1 MTTMLA
7 ARLIIPGEPLQIM
20 EMPVPEPGS
29 GEILLQVQ
37 ACGLCGTDLHLGV
50 HGDLPVER
58 LPITLGHE
66 AAGFVSAVGK
76 GVGNLKEGD
85 RVALFPA
92 ASCGR
97 CRFCLAGREA
107 LCDASKVYGMN
118 RDGALAQFMVA
129 PVRTVIPLPDQIPF
143 AVGAMSTDGVATP
156 FHALRSRGNLQAGE
170 SVGVFGCGGL
180 GTHAILLAKL
190 LEASPIIAVDIDPL
204 ARERA
209 LESGAHLAI
218 DPGTED
224 VAKSIRRHLGGD
236 GLDLAL
242 EFVGLKETV
251 ELALRSIGKGG
262 RAVLVGVGMDRASL
276 PPLVS
281 FVSREHTILGSFGMD
296 RQDIEDVFALTAA
309 GKLDLSKSVTAR
321 YPLKEANAAL
331 QRLAS
336 KEGGVTRLVVEP
348 NA

>member
-7 ARLIIPGEPLQIM
+7 ARLIKPGEPLQIT
-20 EMPVPEPGS
+20 ELPVPEPQP

-50 HGDLPVER
+50 YGDLPVES

-66 AAGFVSAVGK
+66 AAGFVYALGD
-76 GVGNLKEGD
+76 GVGNVKEGD

-92 ASCGR
+92 ASCGS

-107 LCDASKVYGMN
+107 LCDHSRVYGMN
-118 RDGALAQFMVA
+118 RDGALAQFMAA
-129 PVRTVIPLPDQIPF
+129 PARTAIPLPDKIPF
-143 AVGAMSTDGVATP
+143 DVGAMSTDGVATP

-190 LEASPIIAVDIDPL
+190 MGASQIIAVDMDPL

-209 LESGAHLAI
+209 LDLGAHLAL
-218 DPGTED
+218 DPGTDD
-224 VAKSIRRHLGGD
+224 VAKSIRRHLGRN

-251 ELALRSIGKGG
+251 ELALRSLGKGG
-262 RAVLVGVGMDRASL
+262 RAVLVGVGMERASL

-281 FVSREHTILGSFGMD
+281 FVGREHTVIGSFGMD
-296 RQDIEDVFALTAA
+296 RRDIEDVFALNA
-309 GKLDLSKSVTAR
+309 GGQLNLSKSVTAR
-321 YPLKEANAAL
+321 YPLEKANDAL

-348 NA
+348 GA